1 MPVRHRPE
9 FEPAELPK
17 ARMIRWWLFSGVAA
31 LLALAFLVLPYLI
44 TIPADAP
51 VGASFTLTVALFTG
65 LVVSLLFTLY
75 GIGRARLEIAAYNAN
90 EVDIEL
96 FEVDGDSSPAEV
108 TAVFKSKLN
117 ESRMY
122 TPAVVPGVS
131 RSYDFIQ
138 IVESAGEAATGWWRV
153 ASRLVKLAR
162 PPHAIRISGRLRANP
177 DGQHQLV
184 LEVVRQPGFA
194 ASPLLLTDDDE
205 QRLLGRA
212 ANAVAALVIPR
223 SKYCRNQQWA
233 RWRGAKIP
241 GALFDAY
248 ERANQY
254 KNERRYDEALAE
266 YHRAIELDPANVHI
280 RVEIGNLQER
290 LDLHLAALVT
300 YDDVVTLCENRNY
313 GPSAPEA
320 AALLLARYRR
330 ALVLGRGDWL
340 AHDWWLAEP
349 KTRIRQTRMRESIRL
364 RFERYRETVP
374 APAGLLDDPDGSANE
389 DKAAQLRAYLCEV
402 AQYELEQLI
411 AEKRP
416 RYLRELLSDN
426 CLRLGLLAV
435 YLRRLM
441 ANAEMGSPL
450 KGYSAVK
457 GVAVN
462 GFEKLATDTSWPPAV
477 DALMDVVAEQLAPRG
492 PSSIWH
498 EHYNAACV
506 YAVALLPSGM
516 RGEPS
521 ATKETVRVLAADEK
535 KTLIT
540 KAIAQLD
547 NAAASR
553 HSGYL
558 AQRRPWVMSEDPDL
572 STLRSQPEFRA
583 FEMITYSPDR
593 PTPLRPR
600 RVHAWE
606 LATYTSNLVRHIAS
620 CLAHAWRRHTPQ
632 PRAFV
637 DEAAAESWHRAENE
651 AWETVSQLASGN
663 QEWQTRYQ
671 SIKALQ
677 RWSRASGYACDD
689 IRFPAY
695 SEQDL
700 FTRAAALTD
709 DPDLRKEWQ
718 LPQGEDTINKETELY
733 LRRCGER
740 LVALSHLLRTPGDRG
755 GVPRTRKEF
764 QQVTETWA
772 ALADWFADGD
782 SLSPVSTRHA
792 RFERAF
798 RR

>member
-17 ARMIRWWLFSGVAA
+17 ARMVRWWVFSGAAA
-31 LLALAFLVLPYLI
+31 LLALAFLVLPYWL
-44 TIPADAP
+44 TVPADAP
-51 VGASFTLTVALFTG
+51 VGASFTMTVALFSG
-65 LVVSLLFTLY
+65 FIVSLLFMLY

-96 FEVDGDSSPAEV
+96 FEIDGDSSPAEV

-153 ASRLVKLAR
+153 ASRLIRLAR
-162 PPHAIRISGRLRANP
+162 PPHAIRISGRLRTR

-254 KNERRYDEALAE
+254 KTERRYDEALAE

-300 YDDVVTLCENRNY
+300 YDDVVTLCENRKY
-313 GPSAPEA
+313 GPSTPEA

-340 AHDWWLAEP
+340 AHDWWLGDP
-349 KTRIRQTRMRESIRL
+349 KTRMRQIRMRESIQL
-364 RFERYRETVP
+364 RFERYRETLP
-374 APAGLLDDPDGSANE
+374 PPEGLLDDPDGSTNE
-389 DKAAQLRAYLCEV
+389 VKAARLRAYFCEV
-402 AQYELEQLI
+402 AQYELEKLI
-411 AEKRP
+411 AEPRP
-416 RYLRELLSDN
+416 KHLRQLLSDN
-426 CLRLGLLAV
+426 CLRLGLLATH
-435 YLRRLM
+435 LRRSM
-441 ANAEMGSPL
+441 AHAEMGAPL
-450 KGYSAVK
+450 GGYSAVK
-457 GVAVN
+457 NVSVD
-462 GFEKLATDTSWPPAV
+462 GFEPLAADPDWPPSV
-477 DALMDVVAEQLAPRG
+477 DALTEVVRQQLQPRG
-492 PSSIWH
+492 PASVWH

-521 ATKETVRVLAADEK
+521 ATKETVRTLGIDEK
-535 KTLIT
+535 KTLVT
-540 KAIAQLD
+540 KAIAELD
-547 NAAASR
+547 SAAASR
-553 HSGYL
+553 HTGYL

-572 STLRSQPEFRA
+572 STLRGQPEFRT

-606 LATYTSNLVRHIAS
+606 LSTHTATLVRHIAS
-620 CLAHAWRRHTPQ
+620 CLAHAWRRYTPQ
-632 PRAFV
+632 PKEFV
-637 DEAAAESWHRAENE
+637 DELAADTWHRAEHD
-651 AWETVSQLASGN
+651 AWETISQLASAN

-671 SIKALQ
+671 AIKALQ
-677 RWSRASGYACDD
+677 RWSHASGYACDD

-695 SEQDL
+695 SEHSL
-700 FTRAAALTD
+700 FTRAAGLTD
-709 DPDLRKEWQ
+709 DLELRKEWQ
-718 LPQGEDTINKETELY
+718 LPQGEDTVNKETELY
-733 LRRCGER
+733 LRRCAER
-740 LVALSHLLRTPGDRG
+740 LVELSHLLRVPRHDVV
-755 GVPRTRKEF
+755 VPRTRKDF
-764 QQVTETWA
+764 QQAAETWA

-782 SLSPVSTRHA
+782 ALSPVSARRA